1 MSEHDGENEEPVGSD
16 ADVEKL
22 QAERDDLQAKVERLE
37 NRPERRRR
45 FRRVITPVLVVVT
58 VLLFTITIPAAW
70 GNRTVL
76 NTDRYVAT
84 VAPLAEDPAV
94 QASIARKVTDQVF
107 DAMDVQGKLA
117 GVLPENLAILAAP
130 MTNAVQGFVE
140 EQVLKVVQSDAFTKF
155 WEEANR
161 FIHTQVLAILEG
173 DSESVN
179 LVEGKVLLN
188 LMPLVNLALVQIQ
201 GVASDLVG
209 RDVTI
214 PPVTPGMLPDQAV
227 AALESA
233 LGVDLPEGFG
243 SIAVYDSNDL
253 AALQKALNVSQKLL
267 VLLILLIP
275 ILIAVTLWISP
286 RRRRTLIQLATG
298 GAIGLVLVRR
308 SALLLRENLFESVDT
323 QEFPAVKVLTD
334 ELTESLFRYTA
345 VFLTIVLVTLLVG
358 VMSGAYPWAV
368 GLRGWLRDAGRS
380 VGAAVGGAKLPE
392 TDRARWIA
400 AHRDGLMLGVAAVA
414 VLVLFFLD
422 LSAIGLLVVA
432 ALLGVVELALA
443 RMRREEPEPAE
454 AA

>member
-1 MSEHDGENEEPVGSD
+1 MSEHKEGKQQ
-16 ADVEKL
+16 DVA
-22 QAERDDLQAKVERLE
+22 Q
-37 NRPERRRR
+37 RPNR
-45 FRRVITPVLVVVT
+45 FRRILAPVLLVLT
-58 VLLFTITIPAAW
+58 VFVFTITVPAAW

-94 QASIARKVTDQVF
+94 QASIARKVTVQIF
-107 DAMDVQGKLA
+107 DALDVQGKLA
-117 GVLPENLAILAAP
+117 GVLPENLAILSAP

-140 EQVLKVVQSDAFTKF
+140 EQVLKVVQSDAFATF

-161 FIHTQVLAILEG
+161 FVHTQVLAILNG
-173 DSESVN
+173 DSESVS

-233 LGVDLPEGFG
+233 LGVDLPEDFG

-267 VLLILLIP
+267 GLLIVLIP
-275 ILIAVTLWISP
+275 ILIALTLWVSP
-286 RRRRTLIQLATG
+286 RRRRTLIQLAAG

-308 SALLLRENLFESVDT
+308 SALLLRENLFEKVDT
-323 QEFPAVKVLTD
+323 QEFPAVRVLTD
-334 ELTESLFRYTA
+334 QLTNSLFRYTA
-345 VFLTIVLVTLLVG
+345 VLLAVVLLTLVVASLTG
-358 VMSGAYPWAV
+358 PYPWALAV
-368 GLRGWLRDAGRS
+368 RGWVRDAVRS
-380 VGAAVGGAKLPE
+380 VGAAIGGTSLPE
-392 TDRARWIA
+392 TSRTRWIA
-400 AHRDGLMLGVAAVA
+400 DHRDGIMLGVAAVGVA
-414 VLVLFFLD
+414 LIFFVELSPIGFLVIAALV
-422 LSAIGLLVVA
+422 GLL
-432 ALLGVVELALA
+432 ELALV
-443 RMRREEPEPAE
+443 RMGRAETEPA
-454 AA
+454 APA